1 MIPQRNHTQNRW
13 CSLTIKMAKYL
24 KTKMKILLI
33 VLGVI
38 LLGFII
44 VQVFAFNSQRNIETY
59 AYVVNKKYDKFEIR
73 SYKATLFT
81 SVKLSSKGYKNSS
94 SKGFSIL
101 AGYIFG
107 ENERNEKI
115 AMTSPVTMSLEDSM
129 TMLFMVPKKFDKQTL
144 PQPNQS
150 QIKFRE
156 EPAKTVAAIAFNGW
170 ADDEKIETYKQ
181 KLITALDNEG
191 IAFTTRF
198 YFLGYNAPYEFF
210 NRKNEVIVEL
220 QKEPL
225 DH

>member
-1 MIPQRNHTQNRW
+1 
-13 CSLTIKMAKYL
+13 
-24 KTKMKILLI
+24 MKII
-33 VLGVI
+33 SI
-38 LLGFII
+38 LLGIVLLAFVII
-44 VQVFAFNSQRNIETY
+44 QLFALNSQRNIETY
-59 AYVVNKKYDKFEIR
+59 PYKVTKKYDGFEIR
-73 SYKATLFT
+73 TYDATLFT
-81 SVKLSSKGYKNSS
+81 SVKLSTKNYKESS

-107 ENERNEKI
+107 GNDRNEKI
-115 AMTSPVTMSLEDSM
+115 AMTSPVAMSLEDSM

-210 NRKNEVIVEL
+210 NRNNEVIVEL